1 MKQLVCK
8 ICGSITNIEDAGAI
22 SGGEYYCKHCKTIIV
37 LLNEYMQRN
46 PDLVYEMLKEYKNR
60 ITAEKGGIL

>member
-1 MKQLVCK
+1 MRRLVCK
-8 ICGSITNIEDAGAI
+8 ICGGITNIEDANVI
-22 SGGEYYCKHCKTIIV
+22 SGGEYYCRHCRTIIV

-60 ITAEKGGIL
+60 ITEKGGIL